1 MPTEYE
7 LMTVEEEPSGELSL
21 DQLLESSEDI
31 LRQFPEIGH
40 AETLLKLM
48 DQIQQHNTSMN
59 ILAFEVGRCLFAI
72 KELEFWKYGGGDVA
86 YEDFSQ
92 WLQTSE
98 IARHGYRQLMHWLHF
113 YELVKQVE
121 NCGLNFLPILE
132 YATPLSA
139 LKIKHVE
146 VLVRSMKMSWNE
158 IGRRR
163 VSEAEK
169 KQALDEI
176 RAEINQEILSVLEAS
191 EESLCAEAVSR
202 LKNANEMEPHL
213 VRMQGV
219 RIEAN
224 EFVFEVRIPME
235 RRVWVANLPA
245 NKLRYLIQFPDD
257 QEHRWLSPKEASQ
270 VLEEQGV
277 WPDTVEGSIEEE
289 AS

>member
-7 LMTVEEEPSGELSL
+7 LMTVEEPSGELSL

-31 LRQFPEIGH
+31 LRQFPKIGH

-202 LKNANEMEPHL
+202 LKNANEMEPHQL
-213 VRMQGV
+213 TLWGLREEG
-219 RIEAN
+219 N
-224 EFVFEVRIPME
+224 EFVFEVRIRKDD
-235 RRVWVANLPA
+235 RRVWMANFPA
-245 NKLRYLIQFPDD
+245 NKVRLAFQLPNDPDKRLR
-257 QEHRWLSPKEASQ
+257 SPKEAGEY
-270 VLEEQGV
+270 LDEQGT
-277 WPDTVEGSIEEE
+277 WPDTVEGSVEEE